1 MCQAAFSVHLR
12 NHTRTPIV
20 GTSIILILQ
29 MRELRNSVPSS
40 HNREVARGRQS
51 QCSYT
56 GLCTAKVGKWG
67 SEEVKPQ
74 QREGNAPEW
83 MEQ

>member
-1 MCQAAFSVHLR
+1 MCPAAFSVPQEPHK
-12 NHTRTPIV
+12 NTNSS
-20 GTSIILILQ
+20 TSIILILQ

-40 HNREVARGRQS
+40 HNWEVAHGRQS
-51 QCSYT
+51 RCSCT